1 MLKSLSI
8 FTGNSNRALAD
19 EICKFVEIPLGRAD
33 VTHFSDGEIYVE
45 VGENVRG
52 VNCFVVQPT
61 CSPPNQALM
70 ELLIMID
77 ALKRASAGSIVA
89 IIPYFG
95 YARQDRKAKPRTP
108 ITAKLVANLI
118 TAAGADRALAMDLH
132 AGQIQGFF
140 DIPFDHLYAMPV
152 LIDELRVLGFGGE
165 QTVVCRPTPAAS
177 SAPARSPSG
186 SAPGLAIID
195 KRRPA
200 PNVSEIMNIVG
211 DVRGKKA
218 VIVDDIIDTAGT
230 LTNAAH
236 AIINAGAASVSACA
250 SHAVFSGKAVQRIED
265 SPLQHVVVTNT
276 IPLSEVG
283 AGVHQGPGQ
292 ERRSPARRGDQ
303 AHPPRRLDQQLVR
316 LGTRRCE
323 NNVMEVG
330 KLTVSLRG
338 RSGKGAVAQASRAG
352 QGPGRLLRRLGRGRI
367 EPLPIT
373 VDVKALRAALDPV
386 RKRNTVIKPHDRGR
400 RRAARAARAGQG
412 HTRSTRCAATSP
424 TSTCSRSIRTR
435 RSAPRCRWSSTA
447 SPRARSTAASSAS
460 CCAA

>member
-1 MLKSLSI
+1 VLKSLSI

-140 DIPFDHLYAMPV
+140 DIPFDHLYGMPV
-152 LIDELRVLGFGGE
+152 LIDELRMLGFGGD
-165 QTVVCRPTPAAS
+165 QTVVVSPDAGGVER
-177 SAPARSPSG
+177 ARAFSKRLG
-186 SAPGLAIID
+186 AGLAIID

-218 VIVDDIIDTAGT
+218 VIIDDIIDTAGT

-250 SHAVFSGKAVQRIED
+250 SHAVFSGKAVQRIAE

-276 IPLSEVG
+276 IPQTEH
-283 AGVHQGPGQ
+283 A
-292 ERRSPARRGDQ
+292 A
-303 AHPPRRLDQQLVR
+303 ACAKVR
-316 LGTRRCE
+316 
-323 NNVMEVG
+323 VKSV
-330 KLTVSLRG
+330 
-338 RSGKGAVAQASRAG
+338 
-352 QGPGRLLRRLGRGRI
+352 GRLLGEAIKRI
-367 EPLPIT
+367 HHG
-373 VDVKALRAALDPV
+373 D
-386 RKRNTVIKPHDRGR
+386 
-400 RRAARAARAGQG
+400 
-412 HTRSTRCAATSP
+412 
-424 TSTCSRSIRTR
+424 SI
-435 RSAPRCRWSSTA
+435 SSLFV
-447 SPRARSTAASSAS
+447 
-460 CCAA
+460 

>member
-8 FTGNSNRALAD
+8 FTGNANRALAD

-61 CSPPNQALM
+61 CSPPNQSLM

-140 DIPFDHLYAMPV
+140 DIPFDHLYSMPV
-152 LIDELRVLGFGGE
+152 LIEELRTLGYGGD
-165 QTVVCRPTPAAS
+165 QTVVVSPDAGGVER
-177 SAPARSPSG
+177 ARAFSKRLG
-186 SAPGLAIID
+186 AGLAIID

-211 DVRGKKA
+211 DVKGKKA

-236 AIINAGAASVSACA
+236 AIINAGASSVAACA
-250 SHAVFSGKAVQRIED
+250 SHAVFSGKAVQRITE
-265 SPLQHVVVTNT
+265 SPLSHVVVTNT
-276 IPLSEVG
+276 IPLDEAG
-283 AGVHQGPGQ
+283 AACQK
-292 ERRSPARRGDQ
+292 
-303 AHPPRRLDQQLVR
+303 VR
-316 LGTRRCE
+316 
-323 NNVMEVG
+323 VKSV
-330 KLTVSLRG
+330 
-338 RSGKGAVAQASRAG
+338 
-352 QGPGRLLRRLGRGRI
+352 GRLLGEAIKRI
-367 EPLPIT
+367 HHG
-373 VDVKALRAALDPV
+373 D
-386 RKRNTVIKPHDRGR
+386 
-400 RRAARAARAGQG
+400 
-412 HTRSTRCAATSP
+412 
-424 TSTCSRSIRTR
+424 SI
-435 RSAPRCRWSSTA
+435 SSLFM
-447 SPRARSTAASSAS
+447 
-460 CCAA
+460 

>member
-8 FTGNSNRALAD
+8 FTGNANRALAD
-19 EICKFVEIPLGRAD
+19 EICKCVEIPLGRAD

-61 CSPPNQALM
+61 CSPPNESLM

-152 LIDELRVLGFGGE
+152 LIEELRTLGFGGD
-165 QTVVCRPTPAAS
+165 QTVVVSPDAGGVER
-177 SAPARSPSG
+177 ARAFSKRLG
-186 SAPGLAIID
+186 AGLAIID

-218 VIVDDIIDTAGT
+218 VILDDIIDTAGT

-236 AIINAGAASVSACA
+236 AIVNAGAASVSACA
-250 SHAVFSGKAVQRIED
+250 SHAVFSGKAVQRISD

-276 IPLSEVG
+276 IPQSEMSAACAKVR
-283 AGVHQGPGQ
+283 V
-292 ERRSPARRGDQ
+292 RS
-303 AHPPRRLDQQLVR
+303 V
-316 LGTRRCE
+316 
-323 NNVMEVG
+323 
-330 KLTVSLRG
+330 
-338 RSGKGAVAQASRAG
+338 
-352 QGPGRLLRRLGRGRI
+352 GRLLGEAIKRI
-367 EPLPIT
+367 HHG
-373 VDVKALRAALDPV
+373 D
-386 RKRNTVIKPHDRGR
+386 
-400 RRAARAARAGQG
+400 
-412 HTRSTRCAATSP
+412 
-424 TSTCSRSIRTR
+424 SI
-435 RSAPRCRWSSTA
+435 SSLFV
-447 SPRARSTAASSAS
+447 
-460 CCAA
+460 

>member
-19 EICKFVEIPLGRAD
+19 KICKFVEIPLGRAD

-152 LIDELRVLGFGGE
+152 LIDELRVLGFGGD
-165 QTVVCRPTPAAS
+165 QTVVVSPDAGGVER
-177 SAPARSPSG
+177 ARAFSKRLG
-186 SAPGLAIID
+186 AGLAIID

-230 LTNAAH
+230 LANGAQ
-236 AIINAGAASVSACA
+236 AIVNAGAASVSACA

-276 IPLSEVG
+276 IPLTDVG
-283 AGVHQGPGQ
+283 A
-292 ERRSPARRGDQ
+292 ECTK
-303 AHPPRRLDQQLVR
+303 VR
-316 LGTRRCE
+316 
-323 NNVMEVG
+323 VKSV
-330 KLTVSLRG
+330 
-338 RSGKGAVAQASRAG
+338 
-352 QGPGRLLRRLGRGRI
+352 GRLLGEAIKRI
-367 EPLPIT
+367 HHG
-373 VDVKALRAALDPV
+373 D
-386 RKRNTVIKPHDRGR
+386 
-400 RRAARAARAGQG
+400 
-412 HTRSTRCAATSP
+412 
-424 TSTCSRSIRTR
+424 SI
-435 RSAPRCRWSSTA
+435 SSLFV
-447 SPRARSTAASSAS
+447 
-460 CCAA
+460 